1 MAFVL
6 GLVLLLPAAYAI
18 FQALSVYTA
27 QAEQQVASLREDAA
41 AVSGRQAELLAG
53 VRVLLERLA
62 AGPELRDGPPAAAAA
77 DPACAG
83 VLREAAQQPGP
94 AAGGEQRPG
103 QNPVASLAAMDAAGR
118 VACASSEAL
127 AGLDLG
133 DTAWFR
139 EVKGR
144 GGGGLLVSE
153 VHESRDPDAGRTVV
167 LAVPLG
173 RDGRFAGALAATLRP
188 SRLPAVPAGLELRPG
203 AVAYLVDAQAQLV
216 HPPTDPARVTLPGWA
231 GILRLVREP
240 GSAAIVAGPGG
251 RLRFLA
257 APVERDRLYA
267 LVGLPAPHWSWLERE
282 LVLGLILPVLMLAL
296 AVVGIWIATDYLVN
310 RHVHALAAAA
320 RGYASGRHAGWPSLR
335 GAPTELRELAQ
346 VLARTTGELGAR
358 EAELEASLAQKE
370 VLLRE
375 IHHRVKNNLQV
386 VTSLLNLRAQTAAS
400 PAARQAML
408 EAQSRVKALALV
420 HRDLYEGGGELLGT
434 VDLGSFLGELCH
446 LLEDTVPGRAA
457 EVEVRVSLEPARVA
471 VDKAVPVSLFLTE
484 ALSNALRHA
493 FPDGR
498 RGTVAVRLLG
508 AADAGGDGAPAATAR
523 LEIEDDGVGFDPPPP
538 PGGAGGRGAGLG
550 MTLMRM
556 LAGQAGGRLAVGAGP
571 AGGTL
576 VGLEFPVA
584 PPPLSPP
591 GAAG

>member
-1 MAFVL
+1 
-6 GLVLLLPAAYAI
+6 
-18 FQALSVYTA
+18 
-27 QAEQQVASLREDAA
+27 
-41 AVSGRQAELLAG
+41 VSG
-53 VRVLLERLA
+53 
-62 AGPELRDGPPAAAAA
+62 
-77 DPACAG
+77 
-83 VLREAAQQPGP
+83 PG
-94 AAGGEQRPG
+94 
-103 QNPVASLAAMDAAGR
+103 D
-118 VACASSEAL
+118 
-127 AGLDLG
+127 
-133 DTAWFR
+133 
-139 EVKGR
+139 
-144 GGGGLLVSE
+144 
-153 VHESRDPDAGRTVV
+153 
-167 LAVPLG
+167 
-173 RDGRFAGALAATLRP
+173 
-188 SRLPAVPAGLELRPG
+188 
-203 AVAYLVDAQAQLV
+203 
-216 HPPTDPARVTLPGWA
+216 
-231 GILRLVREP
+231 
-240 GSAAIVAGPGG
+240 

-434 VDLGSFLGELCH
+434 VDLRSFLGELCH

-471 VDKAVPVSLFLTE
+471 VDKAVPVALFLTE

-493 FPDGR
+493 FPEESGDGSG
-498 RGTVAVRLLG
+498 GTVAVRLRGGVG
-508 AADAGGDGAPAATAR
+508 ATAAR
-523 LEIEDDGVGFDPPPP
+523 LEIEDDGVGFDPPPAS
-538 PGGAGGRGAGLG
+538 GTRAAGLG

-556 LAGQAGGRLAVGAGP
+556 LAGQAGGRLAVGPGA

-576 VGLEFPVA
+576 VALDFPLA
-584 PPPLSPP
+584 PPLP
-591 GAAG
+591 AAV